1 MGIQAKKKRLTLLVF
16 TNALS
21 LGVIA
26 LLITSALWIASIY
39 EKYELDSI
47 RLERAHISQVRS
59 KLKNRVDTLV
69 NLAQYRNNKIEQDL
83 KDDLKNRVY
92 ELNSLMMDIYSNN
105 KDIKS
110 DDEIKQL
117 IRETVRGLRYNQGRG
132 YYFIDTLQGDVILYP
147 VYPQSE
153 GSNLYDLQ
161 DDLGNYP
168 LREEID
174 VVKCHGQGFTE
185 GYWKKPGDSVNRF
198 KKIVYV
204 KKFAPYDWYFGTGE
218 YVDVMRQSVQ
228 EEILHYVDQLRFGD
242 NNEEY
247 AFIHDRQGVQIA
259 NGVYPELIGKVNLDL
274 TDGNGVK
281 IIQQQLALT
290 ENAPFYGFFSHL
302 WPKNTM
308 SDPQGYFNSLTYVA
322 AIPEWNWVVGSN
334 VDMTALQAAI
344 ESNQQELTDRLQSS
358 VLYILLLMLVL
369 GLLGVI
375 VAHFTAKRIRR
386 GIEFFAE
393 HIQQSSERMNLI
405 NHDDVTYQ
413 EFDGLAKVFNEKT
426 EKINRLLHQ
435 DDLTGL
441 FNRRFVDAKLQ
452 ALLSTPRPDQDSLAL
467 ILFDIDHF
475 KRINDEY
482 GHLVGDDALCAIAQC
497 IQSQIRK
504 QDFVGRFGGEEILV
518 ILPDTSKHEALA
530 LAERIR
536 QKVEKLT
543 IAGIDRVIT
552 ISGGVSCRSGET
564 PDRMI
569 IEADD
574 KLYQAKKNGRN
585 QIVI

>member
-1 MGIQAKKKRLTLLVF
+1 MSLQAKKKRLTLLVF

-21 LGVIA
+21 LGAIA
-26 LLITSALWIASIY
+26 LLITSALWIESIY

-47 RLERAHISQVRS
+47 RLERAHINQVRS
-59 KLKNRVDTLV
+59 QLKNRVDTLV
-69 NLAQYRNNKIEQDL
+69 NLAHYRNDKIEQDL
-83 KDDLKNRVY
+83 KNDLKNRVY
-92 ELNSLMMDIYSNN
+92 ELNSLMMEIYTTNQG
-105 KDIKS
+105 IKS

-117 IRETVRGLRYNQGRG
+117 IRETVRSLRYNQGRG

-147 VYPQSE
+147 VYPKSE
-153 GSNLYDLQ
+153 GTNLYDLQ
-161 DDLGNYP
+161 DDMGNYP
-168 LREEID
+168 LRDEID
-174 VVKCHGQGFTE
+174 IVKRYGHGFTE
-185 GYWKKPGDSVNRF
+185 GYWKKPGDIENSF

-204 KKFAPYDWYFGTGE
+204 QKFAPYDWYFGTGE
-218 YVDVMRQSVQ
+218 YVDVVRESVQ

-242 NNEEY
+242 SNEEY
-247 AFIHDRQGVQIA
+247 AFIHDRNGVQIA

-290 ENAPFYGFFSHL
+290 EKAPFYGFFSHL

-308 SDPQGYFNSLTYVA
+308 SDPQGYYNSLTYVA
-322 AIPEWNWVVGSN
+322 SIQEWDWVVGSN

-344 ESNQQELTDRLQSS
+344 ETNQQELTDRLQSS
-358 VLYILLLMLVL
+358 VLNILLLMCAL
-369 GLLGVI
+369 GVLGVI
-375 VAHFTAKRIRR
+375 VAHFTTKRIRR

-426 EKINRLLHQ
+426 GKINRLLHQ

-452 ALLSTPRPDQDSLAL
+452 ALLSAPISDQQSLAL

-475 KRINDEY
+475 KRVNDEY
-482 GHLVGDDALCAIAQC
+482 GHVVGDVALCEIAKC
-497 IQSQIRK
+497 IQSQTRK

-518 ILPDTSKHEALA
+518 ILPDISNDEALA

-536 QKVEKLT
+536 QTVENLT
-543 IAGIDRVIT
+543 ITGIDRAIT
-552 ISGGVSCRSGET
+552 ISGGISCRTGET
-564 PDRMI
+564 PDKMI
-569 IEADD
+569 IEADG